1 MWSKWCYKTI
11 YTLQFFALTECH
23 ITPVDHGRLHHVG
36 LRFEDIIDN
45 EQPIVQAAVA
55 RMSEEEKLAR
65 DARIRRAMDISAKK
79 SALPADMQAAHDV
92 TANDMF
98 KHLEVIIA
106 EDAERAPLMGKAT
119 Y

>member
-1 MWSKWCYKTI
+1 M
-11 YTLQFFALTECH
+11 
-23 ITPVDHGRLHHVG
+23 
-36 LRFEDIIDN
+36 
-45 EQPIVQAAVA
+45 A

-106 EDAERAPLMGKAT
+106 EDAERAQLMGKAT